1 MVLKFAVYGLGD
13 AGNEIARRAIAKKMD
28 PVALIDE
35 NAGRLGKASGRIMTL
50 EKRRMTVITSDDSRA
65 LAESEPQ
72 IAFHATGATGAKAAA
87 QILACIKA
95 GAGVITLS
103 KLPPASTKTGR
114 RIDSAATKK
123 KVAVVSV
130 SGIRT
135 PAARAVALAARVIAS
150 ARKRPGL
157 KTLADY
163 VL

>member
-13 AGNEIARRAIAKKMD
+13 AGNEIARKAIAKKMD

-35 NAGRLGKASGRIMTL
+35 NAGRVGKTSGRIIKL
-50 EKRRMTVITSDDSRA
+50 EKRRMTIITSDDSRA

-72 IAFHATGATGAKAAA
+72 IAFHATNATGIKAAR
-87 QILACIKA
+87 QILECVKA
-95 GAGVITLS
+95 GASVITLS
-103 KLPPASTKTGR
+103 KLPAKTSATGKK
-114 RIDSAATKK
+114 IDSAATKK

-130 SGIRT
+130 NGIRT
-135 PAARAVALAARVIAS
+135 PAARAVALAPRVIAS
-150 ARKRPGL
+150 ARTKPGL